1 MSENAATRALEIVL
15 RREYE
20 NVQKHKNPFTREM
33 AQKWFENKMR
43 KIPKTSA
50 RVVSVVKNV
59 SANKAALAALKRRL
73 DVETV
78 KKHYKPEF
86 FFDLLRNAPQ
96 NANAMNA
103 MLHLTTRRMSPERLL
118 RDLLT
123 YDVESFPAMPMA
135 VARILALYKIPIEK
149 LVRMVVEKGNNN
161 NSRYAADA
169 AASDDLLAIFKAV
182 ERSTKKRIVFSRVRA
197 SDMFVLLVDRSDE
210 FLESVV
216 ENDDQGIES
225 MDVLALLAFM
235 IRRGAPRPPVE
246 EILRYALHYEE
257 ELGFDEWTVPQ
268 EFYALLHVYENE
280 DRAALKDATIL
291 PRILELYA
299 AMHTDDV
306 LGRSADVRRILDRI
320 VLPKK
325 SILDM
330 FFETFSRSES
340 KPSIPAGDIGYLLA
354 RGAIATKKT
363 VAAFEKYAK
372 RLERGNVANISN
384 AYRSVLRA
392 LNDAG
397 HLKNYKPFS
406 NVFKNVVDNV
416 RKIRVPYGN

>member
-1 MSENAATRALEIVL
+1 MFNNKALEIVL
-15 RREYE
+15 RREYGKIQE
-20 NVQKHKNPFTREM
+20 QKNPFTREM
-33 AQKWFENKMR
+33 MQKWFENKVK

-50 RVVSVVKNV
+50 HIVSVVKNV
-59 SANKAALAALKRRL
+59 SSNKAALAALKQRL
-73 DVETV
+73 DVETI

-103 MLHLTTRRMSPERLL
+103 MLHLTTRRTSPERLL

-135 VARILALYKIPIEK
+135 VARILALHRIPIEK
-149 LVRMVVEKGNNN
+149 FVRMVVEKGNNKP
-161 NSRYAADA
+161 RYTADVT
-169 AASDDLLAIFKAV
+169 ASDDLLAIFRAV
-182 ERSTKKRIVFSRVRA
+182 ERSTKKKIDFSRVRA
-197 SDMFVLLVDRSDE
+197 SDMFVLLVDRNDE

-216 ENDDQGIES
+216 ENDQGIES

-235 IRRGAPRPPVE
+235 IRRGAPRPPIE

-268 EFYALLHVYENE
+268 EFYALLHLYDD
-280 DRAALKDATIL
+280 DRATLKDATIL

-299 AMHTDDV
+299 NMRTDDV

-325 SILDM
+325 NILDM
-330 FFETFSRSES
+330 FFETFSKSEY
-340 KPSIPAGDIGYLLA
+340 KPAIPAGDIGYLLA

-363 VAAFEKYAK
+363 VAAFERYAE
-372 RLERGNVANISN
+372 RLETGNVANVAN

-392 LNDAG
+392 LNDAE

-416 RKIRVPYGN
+416 RRIRVLRAN